1 MEDRKGWRDLVRAYM
16 AEFKGAAD
24 ASRVLLLLRTYVH
37 VEGVGFTNSRAEVR
51 CCGTC
56 GGGRCLL
63 RFSCVL
69 TRALSFVGNE
79 EDQPALGKDGRV
91 STHSYYYYSL
101 SALVLLL
108 PTPLATSPSHN
119 PAGTTQRQSS
129 SSGRASM

>member
-56 GGGRCLL
+56 GGPLPFAFLVCSL
-63 RFSCVL
+63 
-69 TRALSFVGNE
+69 A
-79 EDQPALGKDGRV
+79 P
-91 STHSYYYYSL
+91 SL
-101 SALVLLL
+101 S
-108 PTPLATSPSHN
+108 
-119 PAGTTQRQSS
+119 
-129 SSGRASM
+129 

>member
-56 GGGRCLL
+56 GGGVAFCVSR
-63 RFSCVL
+63 VL
-69 TRALSFVGNE
+69 TRALSFIGNE

-119 PAGTTQRQSS
+119 PAGTTQRPSS